1 MSQEQLRHEIL
12 ELVSQFATE
21 KYKQIEFK
29 AGETIIPPSG
39 KVLENKN
46 FLAHA
51 ICQ

>member
-29 AGETIIPPSG
+29 AA
-39 KVLENKN
+39 N
-46 FLAHA
+46 
-51 ICQ
+51 